1 MNIPLL
7 YQVSEGSVRLMDGR
21 AILDFFAGG
30 DDNVF
35 IVNGKN
41 GEMYLVD
48 DPAMIKKC
56 NKITRGHSETE
67 ALDLILKIINPGKYG
82 K

>member
-30 DDNVF
+30 DDKCF
-35 IVNGKN
+35 YCERQN

-48 DPAMIKKC
+48 DPAI
-56 NKITRGHSETE
+56 
-67 ALDLILKIINPGKYG
+67 
-82 K
+82 